1 VHCYGVVRELD
12 PRAHQLTGLRQAVG
26 ASRFAQNA
34 VLARVRDAIDIGTP
48 MSWSAISLHTLW
60 RQIRSELAPW
70 YGEVSKEA
78 FQSGCERAANALAN
92 WNSSRKGKRAGRKV
106 GFPRFR
112 KRGSNDSVTF
122 TAATLRA
129 SGEVIHLPRIGDV
142 LLKEM
147 YVLPAG
153 ARITAATVRS
163 RAGRWF
169 VSLRVRKDDWTE
181 PAKRSG
187 STAGVD
193 FGLLS
198 FAAVSD
204 GTVVASPRFFRSDA
218 KRLAR
223 AQVSLSR
230 KRKGSQNRRK
240 ARENVARVHYRIAC
254 RRQDFL
260 HKFTTSLVKSHARI
274 VVEDLNLVGMS
285 RRNKA
290 GFKLGKSVH
299 DAAIGEA
306 RRQLDYKA
314 SWYGTQLL
322 VADRWFPSTKLCSVC
337 GAVNDVDL
345 STRLYVCACGARI
358 HRDLNAAVNLH
369 NLAGSSPVAARGAD
383 VSLGLVLAV
392 GNEAGRDVA

>member
-1 VHCYGVVRELD
+1 
-12 PRAHQLTGLRQAVG
+12 
-26 ASRFAQNA
+26 
-34 VLARVRDAIDIGTP
+34 
-48 MSWSAISLHTLW
+48 
-60 RQIRSELAPW
+60 
-70 YGEVSKEA
+70 
-78 FQSGCERAANALAN
+78 
-92 WNSSRKGKRAGRKV
+92 
-106 GFPRFR
+106 
-112 KRGSNDSVTF
+112 
-122 TAATLRA
+122 
-129 SGEVIHLPRIGDV
+129 
-142 LLKEM
+142 
-147 YVLPAG
+147 
-153 ARITAATVRS
+153 
-163 RAGRWF
+163 
-169 VSLRVRKDDWTE
+169 
-181 PAKRSG
+181 
-187 STAGVD
+187 
-193 FGLLS
+193 
-198 FAAVSD
+198 
-204 GTVVASPRFFRSDA
+204 
-218 KRLAR
+218 
-223 AQVSLSR
+223 
-230 KRKGSQNRRK
+230 
-240 ARENVARVHYRIAC
+240 VHYRIAC

-306 RRQLDYKA
+306 RRQLEYKA

-383 VSLGLVLAV
+383 VSLGLVPAV